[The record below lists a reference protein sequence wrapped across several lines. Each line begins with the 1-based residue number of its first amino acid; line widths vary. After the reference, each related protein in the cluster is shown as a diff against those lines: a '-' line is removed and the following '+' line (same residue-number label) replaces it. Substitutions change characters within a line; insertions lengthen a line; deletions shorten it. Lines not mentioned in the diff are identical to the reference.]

1 MNGKMT
7 ILACITGFLLD
18 CIFGDP
24 VWMYHP
30 IRVIG
35 NLISVLEKGLRK
47 LLCSRIPASEQRKK
61 NKREVLAGGIL
72 WILTVSLSFLV
83 PAVLLFAAGK
93 VHPAVRFL
101 LETFWCYQIFAARC
115 LVGESRKVY
124 QKLKEDDLSG
134 ARRAVSMIVG
144 RDTENLTAE
153 GVTKAAV
160 ETVAE
165 NTSDGVTA
173 PLLFLLIGG
182 APLGFLYKAVNTM
195 DSMLGYKNE
204 KYLYFGRIPA
214 KMDDVFNYIPARL
227 TAWFMIVAAFLTGM
241 DGKNAWKIY
250 LRDKRKHASPNSAQ
264 SEAVCAGALD
274 VQLAGDAVYFGKVYK
289 KDYIGDAIR
298 KIEPE
303 DIIVAYDDIDLE
315 VGQIRVRRKGSAGG
329 HNGIKNIISH
339 LGTNEFPRVK
349 VGVGAKPQ
357 GGDLVNHVLG
367 HFSKED
373 EKKMD
378 EVLDE
383 AVAAVETIVTQDV
396 DVAMNRFNAKKK

>member
-7 ILACITGFLLD
+7 IMACITGFLLD
-18 CIFGDP
+18 CMFGDP

-30 IRVIG
+30 ICVIG

-47 LLCSRIPASEQRKK
+47 LLCSQIPVSEQEKK
-61 NKREVLAGGIL
+61 NRREVLAGGIL

-83 PAVLLFAAGK
+83 PAVLLFAARK
-93 VHPAVRFL
+93 IHPAVRFL

-115 LVGESRKVY
+115 LVGESKKVY
-124 QKLKEDDLSG
+124 QKLKEDDLPG
-134 ARRAVSMIVG
+134 ARKAVSMIVG

-289 KDYIGDAIR
+289 KDYIGNAIR

-303 DIIVAYDDIDLE
+303 DIL
-315 VGQIRVRRKGSAGG
+315 RAGKLMYMTT
-329 HNGIKNIISH
+329 I
-339 LGTNEFPRVK
+339 LMMVVF
-349 VGVGAKPQ
+349 
-357 GGDLVNHVLG
+357 GGLL
-367 HFSKED
+367 
-373 EKKMD
+373 
-378 EVLDE
+378 LW
-383 AVAAVETIVTQDV
+383 IY
-396 DVAMNRFNAKKK
+396 

>member
-1 MNGKMT
+1 MNGKMI
-7 ILACITGFLLD
+7 ILACVTGFLLD

-24 VWMYHP
+24 AWMYHP

-47 LLCSRIPASEQRKK
+47 LLCRRIPASEQKKK
-61 NKREVLAGGIL
+61 NKREVLTGGIL

-93 VHPAVRFL
+93 VHPAVWFL

-124 QKLKEDDLSG
+124 QKLKEADLPG

-227 TAWFMIVAAFLTGM
+227 TAWFMVVAAFLTGM
-241 DGKNAWKIY
+241 DGENAWKIY

-303 DIIVAYDDIDLE
+303 DIL
-315 VGQIRVRRKGSAGG
+315 RAGKFMYLTT
-329 HNGIKNIISH
+329 I
-339 LGTNEFPRVK
+339 LMMVVF
-349 VGVGAKPQ
+349 
-357 GGDLVNHVLG
+357 GGLL
-367 HFSKED
+367 
-373 EKKMD
+373 
-378 EVLDE
+378 LW
-383 AVAAVETIVTQDV
+383 IY
-396 DVAMNRFNAKKK
+396 

>member
-1 MNGKMT
+1 MNGKMI
-7 ILACITGFLLD
+7 ILACVTGFLLD

-24 VWMYHP
+24 AWMYHP

-47 LLCSRIPASEQRKK
+47 LLCSRIHASEQEKK
-61 NKREVLAGGIL
+61 NRREVLAGGIL

-124 QKLKEDDLSG
+124 QKLKEDDLPG

-303 DIIVAYDDIDLE
+303 DIL
-315 VGQIRVRRKGSAGG
+315 RAGKLMYMTT
-329 HNGIKNIISH
+329 I
-339 LGTNEFPRVK
+339 LMMVVF
-349 VGVGAKPQ
+349 
-357 GGDLVNHVLG
+357 GGLLLWVY
-367 HFSKED
+367 
-373 EKKMD
+373 
-378 EVLDE
+378 
-383 AVAAVETIVTQDV
+383 
-396 DVAMNRFNAKKK
+396 

>member
-1 MNGKMT
+1 
-7 ILACITGFLLD
+7 
-18 CIFGDP
+18 
-24 VWMYHP
+24 MYHP

-47 LLCSRIPASEQRKK
+47 LLCNRIHASEQEKK
-61 NKREVLAGGIL
+61 NIREVLAGGIL

-124 QKLKEDDLSG
+124 QKLKEDDLPG
-134 ARRAVSMIVG
+134 ARKAVSMIVG

-303 DIIVAYDDIDLE
+303 DIL
-315 VGQIRVRRKGSAGG
+315 RAGKLMYMTT
-329 HNGIKNIISH
+329 I
-339 LGTNEFPRVK
+339 LMMVVF
-349 VGVGAKPQ
+349 
-357 GGDLVNHVLG
+357 GGLL
-367 HFSKED
+367 
-373 EKKMD
+373 
-378 EVLDE
+378 LW
-383 AVAAVETIVTQDV
+383 IY
-396 DVAMNRFNAKKK
+396 

>member
-1 MNGKMT
+1 MNGKMI
-7 ILACITGFLLD
+7 ILACVTGFLLD

-24 VWMYHP
+24 AWMYHP

-47 LLCSRIPASEQRKK
+47 LLCSRIPVSEQEKK
-61 NKREVLAGGIL
+61 NRREVLAGGIL

-124 QKLKEDDLSG
+124 QKLKEDDLPG

-227 TAWFMIVAAFLTGM
+227 TAWFMVVAAFLTGM
-241 DGKNAWKIY
+241 DGENAWKIY

-303 DIIVAYDDIDLE
+303 DIL
-315 VGQIRVRRKGSAGG
+315 RAGKLMYMTT
-329 HNGIKNIISH
+329 I
-339 LGTNEFPRVK
+339 LMMVVF
-349 VGVGAKPQ
+349 
-357 GGDLVNHVLG
+357 GGLL
-367 HFSKED
+367 
-373 EKKMD
+373 
-378 EVLDE
+378 LW
-383 AVAAVETIVTQDV
+383 IY
-396 DVAMNRFNAKKK
+396 

>member
-1 MNGKMT
+1 MNGKMI
-7 ILACITGFLLD
+7 ILACVTGFLLD

-24 VWMYHP
+24 AWMYHP

-35 NLISVLEKGLRK
+35 HLISVLEKGWRK
-47 LLCSRIPASEQRKK
+47 LFCSRIQASEQEKK
-61 NKREVLAGGIL
+61 NRREVLAGGIL

-115 LVGESRKVY
+115 LVGESKKVY
-124 QKLKEDDLSG
+124 QKLKEDDLPG
-134 ARRAVSMIVG
+134 ARKAVSMIVG

-241 DGKNAWKIY
+241 DGENAWKIY

-303 DIIVAYDDIDLE
+303 DIL
-315 VGQIRVRRKGSAGG
+315 RAGKLMYMTT
-329 HNGIKNIISH
+329 I
-339 LGTNEFPRVK
+339 LMMVVF
-349 VGVGAKPQ
+349 
-357 GGDLVNHVLG
+357 GGLL
-367 HFSKED
+367 
-373 EKKMD
+373 
-378 EVLDE
+378 LW
-383 AVAAVETIVTQDV
+383 IY
-396 DVAMNRFNAKKK
+396 

>member
-1 MNGKMT
+1 MGGQTN
-7 ILACITGFLLD
+7 TGVANT
-18 CIFGDP
+18 GG
-24 VWMYHP
+24 M
-30 IRVIG
+30 G
-35 NLISVLEKGLRK
+35 NLMEYG
-47 LLCSRIPASEQRKK
+47 IPNAMTADGPQ
-61 NKREVLAGGIL
+61 G
-72 WILTVSLSFLV
+72 
-83 PAVLLFAAGK
+83 
-93 VHPAVRFL
+93 
-101 LETFWCYQIFAARC
+101 
-115 LVGESRKVY
+115 
-124 QKLKEDDLSG
+124 DLPG

-227 TAWFMIVAAFLTGM
+227 TAWFMVVAAFLTGM
-241 DGKNAWKIY
+241 DGENAWKIY

-303 DIIVAYDDIDLE
+303 DIL
-315 VGQIRVRRKGSAGG
+315 RAGKLMYMTT
-329 HNGIKNIISH
+329 I
-339 LGTNEFPRVK
+339 LMMVVF
-349 VGVGAKPQ
+349 
-357 GGDLVNHVLG
+357 GGLL
-367 HFSKED
+367 
-373 EKKMD
+373 
-378 EVLDE
+378 LW
-383 AVAAVETIVTQDV
+383 IY
-396 DVAMNRFNAKKK
+396 

>member
-1 MNGKMT
+1 MNGRMT
-7 ILACITGFLLD
+7 ILACIIGFLLD

-47 LLCSRIPASEQRKK
+47 LLCSRIPASEQKKK

-124 QKLKEDDLSG
+124 QKLKEDDLPG
-134 ARRAVSMIVG
+134 ARKAVSMIVG

-214 KMDDVFNYIPARL
+214 KMDDVFNYIPARIGGCL
-227 TAWFMIVAAFLTGM
+227 MVVAAGAAQICEKLKGT
-241 DGKNAWKIY
+241 DKIHYSIKNAWKIY
-250 LRDKRKHASPNSAQ
+250 KRDKKKHSSPNAAQ
-264 SEAVCAGALD
+264 TEAACAGALM
-274 VQLAGDAVYFGKVYK
+274 VALSGDNYYFGRLVK
-289 KDYIGDAIR
+289 KPQIGDDIR
-298 KIEPE
+298 ELETE
-303 DIIVAYDDIDLE
+303 DIKRSNLLLYITAFLMV
-315 VGQIRVRRKGSAGG
+315 VMVSVIR
-329 HNGIKNIISH
+329 
-339 LGTNEFPRVK
+339 
-349 VGVGAKPQ
+349 
-357 GGDLVNHVLG
+357 LVL
-367 HFSKED
+367 
-373 EKKMD
+373 
-378 EVLDE
+378 LLQ
-383 AVAAVETIVTQDV
+383 AV
-396 DVAMNRFNAKKK
+396 F

>member
-7 ILACITGFLLD
+7 ILVCITGFLLD
-18 CIFGDP
+18 CMFGDP

-35 NLISVLEKGLRK
+35 KLISVLEKGLRK
-47 LLCSRIPASEQRKK
+47 LLCSRIPASEQEKK
-61 NKREVLAGGIL
+61 NRREVLAGGIL

-83 PAVLLFAAGK
+83 PAVLLFAARK
-93 VHPAVRFL
+93 IHPAVRFL

-124 QKLKEDDLSG
+124 QKLKEDDLPG

-303 DIIVAYDDIDLE
+303 DIL
-315 VGQIRVRRKGSAGG
+315 RAGKLMYMTT
-329 HNGIKNIISH
+329 I
-339 LGTNEFPRVK
+339 LMMVVF
-349 VGVGAKPQ
+349 
-357 GGDLVNHVLG
+357 GGLL
-367 HFSKED
+367 
-373 EKKMD
+373 
-378 EVLDE
+378 LW
-383 AVAAVETIVTQDV
+383 IY
-396 DVAMNRFNAKKK
+396 

>member
-1 MNGKMT
+1 MNGKMI
-7 ILACITGFLLD
+7 ILACVTGFLLD

-24 VWMYHP
+24 AWMYHP

-35 NLISVLEKGLRK
+35 KLISVLEKGLRK
-47 LLCSRIPASEQRKK
+47 LLCSRIPASEQEKK
-61 NKREVLAGGIL
+61 NRREVLAGGIL

-124 QKLKEDDLSG
+124 QKLKEDDLPG

-204 KYLYFGRIPA
+204 KYLHFGRIPA

-227 TAWFMIVAAFLTGM
+227 TAWFMVAAAFLTGM

-303 DIIVAYDDIDLE
+303 DIL
-315 VGQIRVRRKGSAGG
+315 RAGRLMYTTT
-329 HNGIKNIISH
+329 I
-339 LGTNEFPRVK
+339 LMMAVF
-349 VGVGAKPQ
+349 
-357 GGDLVNHVLG
+357 GGLL
-367 HFSKED
+367 
-373 EKKMD
+373 
-378 EVLDE
+378 LW
-383 AVAAVETIVTQDV
+383 IY
-396 DVAMNRFNAKKK
+396 

>member
-1 MNGKMT
+1 MNGRMT
-7 ILACITGFLLD
+7 ILACIIGFLLD
-18 CIFGDP
+18 CIFVDP

-47 LLCSRIPASEQRKK
+47 LLCSRIPASEQEKK
-61 NKREVLAGGIL
+61 NRREVLAGGIL

-83 PAVLLFAAGK
+83 PAVILFAAGK

-124 QKLKEDDLSG
+124 QKLKEDDLPG

-227 TAWFMIVAAFLTGM
+227 TAWFMVAAAFLTGM

-303 DIIVAYDDIDLE
+303 DIL
-315 VGQIRVRRKGSAGG
+315 RAGKLMYMTT
-329 HNGIKNIISH
+329 I
-339 LGTNEFPRVK
+339 LMMVVF
-349 VGVGAKPQ
+349 
-357 GGDLVNHVLG
+357 GGLL
-367 HFSKED
+367 
-373 EKKMD
+373 
-378 EVLDE
+378 LW
-383 AVAAVETIVTQDV
+383 IY
-396 DVAMNRFNAKKK
+396 

>member
-18 CIFGDP
+18 CLFGDP
-24 VWMYHP
+24 VSMYHP

-47 LLCSRIPASEQRKK
+47 LLCSRIPASEQEKK
-61 NKREVLAGGIL
+61 NRREVLAGGIL

-124 QKLKEDDLSG
+124 QKLKEDDLPG

-227 TAWFMIVAAFLTGM
+227 TAWFMVTAAFLTGM
-241 DGKNAWKIY
+241 DGENAWKIY

-303 DIIVAYDDIDLE
+303 DIL
-315 VGQIRVRRKGSAGG
+315 RAGKLMYMTT
-329 HNGIKNIISH
+329 I
-339 LGTNEFPRVK
+339 LMMVVF
-349 VGVGAKPQ
+349 
-357 GGDLVNHVLG
+357 GGLL
-367 HFSKED
+367 
-373 EKKMD
+373 
-378 EVLDE
+378 LW
-383 AVAAVETIVTQDV
+383 IY
-396 DVAMNRFNAKKK
+396 

>member
-1 MNGKMT
+1 MNGRMT
-7 ILACITGFLLD
+7 ILACIIGFLLD

-24 VWMYHP
+24 AWMYHP

-47 LLCSRIPASEQRKK
+47 LLCSRIPASEQEKK
-61 NKREVLAGGIL
+61 NRREVLAGGIL

-115 LVGESRKVY
+115 LVGESKKVY
-124 QKLKEDDLSG
+124 QKLKEDDLPG

-204 KYLYFGRIPA
+204 KYLYFGKIPA

-227 TAWFMIVAAFLTGM
+227 TAWFMVAAAFLAGM
-241 DGKNAWKIY
+241 DGENAWKIY

-303 DIIVAYDDIDLE
+303 DI
-315 VGQIRVRRKGSAGG
+315 RRAGKLMYMTT
-329 HNGIKNIISH
+329 I
-339 LGTNEFPRVK
+339 LMMVVF
-349 VGVGAKPQ
+349 
-357 GGDLVNHVLG
+357 GGLL
-367 HFSKED
+367 
-373 EKKMD
+373 
-378 EVLDE
+378 LW
-383 AVAAVETIVTQDV
+383 IY
-396 DVAMNRFNAKKK
+396 

>member
-24 VWMYHP
+24 AWMYHP

-47 LLCSRIPASEQRKK
+47 FLCSRIHASEQEKK
-61 NKREVLAGGIL
+61 NRREVLAGGIL

-124 QKLKEDDLSG
+124 QKLKEDDLPG

-227 TAWFMIVAAFLTGM
+227 TAWFMVAAAFLTGM
-241 DGKNAWKIY
+241 DGENAWKIY

-303 DIIVAYDDIDLE
+303 DIL
-315 VGQIRVRRKGSAGG
+315 RAGKLMYMTT
-329 HNGIKNIISH
+329 I
-339 LGTNEFPRVK
+339 LMMVVF
-349 VGVGAKPQ
+349 
-357 GGDLVNHVLG
+357 GGLL
-367 HFSKED
+367 
-373 EKKMD
+373 
-378 EVLDE
+378 LW
-383 AVAAVETIVTQDV
+383 IY
-396 DVAMNRFNAKKK
+396 

>member
-1 MNGKMT
+1 MQSDS
-7 ILACITGFLLD
+7 CIRTK
-18 CIFGDP
+18 
-24 VWMYHP
+24 
-30 IRVIG
+30 
-35 NLISVLEKGLRK
+35 E
-47 LLCSRIPASEQRKK
+47 E
-61 NKREVLAGGIL
+61 NKREVLVGGIL

-124 QKLKEDDLSG
+124 QKLKEDDLPG

-227 TAWFMIVAAFLTGM
+227 TAWFMVAAAFLMGM
-241 DGKNAWKIY
+241 DGENAWKIY

-303 DIIVAYDDIDLE
+303 DIF
-315 VGQIRVRRKGSAGG
+315 RAGKLMYMTT
-329 HNGIKNIISH
+329 I
-339 LGTNEFPRVK
+339 LMMVVF
-349 VGVGAKPQ
+349 
-357 GGDLVNHVLG
+357 GGLL
-367 HFSKED
+367 
-373 EKKMD
+373 
-378 EVLDE
+378 LW
-383 AVAAVETIVTQDV
+383 IY
-396 DVAMNRFNAKKK
+396 